1 MTLHVL
7 LDTSSRPKVGSQWVK
22 PLSRM
27 EQRKPDGSFGHLFPP
42 ATFHELLLQEALLGK
57 KKGSQSSPAC
67 WLPYLLLTLAGLALV
82 WSWGWELAWW

>member
-1 MTLHVL
+1 MALVL
-7 LDTSSRPKVGSQWVK
+7 LINNDRPKVGSQWVK

-27 EQRKPDGSFGHLFPP
+27 EQRKPDGSFSHLMPGL
-42 ATFHELLLQEALLGK
+42 HQDELFLQVALLGK

-67 WLPYLLLTLAGLALV
+67 WLPYLLLTLAGLVLV